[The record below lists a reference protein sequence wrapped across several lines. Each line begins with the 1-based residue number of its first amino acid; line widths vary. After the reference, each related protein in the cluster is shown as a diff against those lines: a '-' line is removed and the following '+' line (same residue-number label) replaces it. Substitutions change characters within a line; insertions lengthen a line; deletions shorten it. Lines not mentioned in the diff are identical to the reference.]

1 MYAYVSQTFGH
12 GGGDGGQLHDG
23 GDGLDLDLPALLG
36 VQLTHTPRANLIVIP
51 SACMP
56 PLN

>member
-36 VQLTHTPRANLIVIP
+36 VQLTHNPFLYVNELCTT
-51 SACMP
+51 
-56 PLN
+56 